1 MNDLSDDSI
10 VLGLGIV
17 LVRRGNVVVLDE
29 EILYESCH
37 ESTPVEGRDR
47 AFGLHNPHNDL
58 HALNWTFATLLYAT
72 RCFFGRWEV

>member
-1 MNDLSDDSI
+1 VNDLSDDSI

-47 AFGLHNPHNDL
+47 R
-58 HALNWTFATLLYAT
+58 
-72 RCFFGRWEV
+72 RCSTY